1 MVAMV
6 ASLTEDPASLLRGTP
21 AIPAGLECTAA
32 IATPASAPTSSD
44 AAAALIPVSVAAP
57 LLPAS
62 LVTSSP
68 VEAVLAVSTATVP
81 LLPSDAA
88 LLMPAPS
95 NAPAVLLDCQHREQ
109 DDDEDEGCNDAAD
122 ADSTD
127 GEDCDDGV

>member
-1 MVAMV
+1 MV

-44 AAAALIPVSVAAP
+44 AAAALIPASVAAP

-81 LLPSDAA
+81 LLPDAA

-95 NAPAVLLDCQHREQ
+95 NAPVVLLNCQHREQ

-127 GEDCDDGV
+127 GKDCDDGV

>member
-44 AAAALIPVSVAAP
+44 AAAALIPASVAAP

-81 LLPSDAA
+81 LLPDAA

-95 NAPAVLLDCQHREQ
+95 NAPAVLLNCQHREQ
-109 DDDEDEGCNDAAD
+109 DDDEDEGCNETAD